1 MDKPQ
6 LMEYLKAVC
15 NGEAALYACNETMD
29 ALRRQMNAIPE
40 KLPKP
45 ALPTMHLHLPEREM
59 PKQGNFG
66 DVIKWLIKIIV
77 AFLVFWVMWKITE
90 TSTSVAAAFLR
101 IGSGVVAYFLTGHF
115 IKNQVA
121 SANEKA
127 YQKECNAAKDAAK
140 SQYEREIQIFNWE
153 INDIE
158 FKEEKNKIIR
168 EGLRAVIAENER
180 TGERIRKELK
190 RLYDRNI
197 IHEKFRSMVAVTQIY
212 EYLDVGVCS
221 TLEGAD
227 GAYAMYYNDIRTE
240 KICDGIQQLKTAMQ
254 RGLSKLMASQ
264 NTMCQL
270 LSDTNNSI
278 RQMDTSLQAKIAA
291 LQSEVGRVSDGVSD
305 GVSGL
310 RDSVLDSAAAANKQR
325 EEIRR
330 ILSTAAHN
338 QYVEQREKGM
348 STWLLR
354 NPY

>member
-45 ALPTMHLHLPEREM
+45 APPTMHFKRPEQKELDLEY
-59 PKQGNFG
+59 GAG
-66 DVIKWLIKIIV
+66 GWLVKIG
-77 AFLVFWVMWKITE
+77 
-90 TSTSVAAAFLR
+90 AAVVGVVVLILMTAISQSGFVG
-101 IGSGVVAYFLTGHF
+101 IGSGIAAFFIAVRI
-115 IKNQVA
+115 IKNDVK
-121 SANEKA
+121 SSNERA
-127 YQKECNAAKDAAK
+127 YWKKLNAAEEAARP
-140 SQYEREIQIFNWE
+140 QYESDRQKHNQEIKA
-153 INDIE
+153 IE
-158 FKEEKNKIIR
+158 FKEEKNRIIR
-168 EGLRAVIAENER
+168 EELWAVIAENEQ
-180 TGERIRKELK
+180 TGERIRDELK

-197 IHEKFRSMVAVTQIY
+197 IHEPFRTMVAVNQIY
-212 EYLDVGVCS
+212 EYLYVGVCNA
-221 TLEGAD
+221 LEGAD

-254 RGLSKLMASQ
+254 RGLSRLMASQ

-270 LSDTNNSI
+270 LVDTNNSI

-325 EEIRR
+325 EEIQR